1 MVNRIA
7 IFVYALF
14 LDTAVILSARKII
27 LDFLRGSC
35 SKKSFRQLI
44 EKQSL
49 TRKLTLSYIGDYIKN
64 PEYRKPFSF
73 YKYCY
78 YTFLCLCPIKDI
90 ALLMSG
96 NNPFDTSIMV
106 IANYTFCIIFGI
118 IFSVEAPGKRH
129 SRYAGRKYN
138 KM

>member
-78 YTFLCLCPIKDI
+78 YTFFFFFFIKDI

-106 IANYTFCIIFGI
+106 IANNTFCIIFGI

>member
-49 TRKLTLSYIGDYIKN
+49 TRIL
-64 PEYRKPFSF
+64 
-73 YKYCY
+73 
-78 YTFLCLCPIKDI
+78 
-90 ALLMSG
+90 
-96 NNPFDTSIMV
+96 V
-106 IANYTFCIIFGI
+106 IT
-118 IFSVEAPGKRH
+118 
-129 SRYAGRKYN
+129 
-138 KM
+138 